1 MTIRKGI
8 EDYASLH
15 HINTSYTKGV
25 DVIDEGWPE
34 TEIIPVEPT
43 EKEKSEIAK
52 TISMAEKSDVIVA
65 VMGKVKEKLV
75 RADREA
81 A

>member
-1 MTIRKGI
+1 MITGALADGVNYTTSRYGPSNNPVMTIRKGI

-43 EKEKSEIAK
+43 EKKSLK
-52 TISMAEKSDVIVA
+52 
-65 VMGKVKEKLV
+65 
-75 RADREA
+75 
-81 A
+81 